1 MENVPFRVDTVVG
14 DIISKFEKRAQDG
27 HIKYGT
33 TMDRTDLSVL
43 EWINHAQEELMDGI
57 IYLQKL
63 KKLYESAPVNTT
75 VTAEGANP

>member
-1 MENVPFRVDTVVG
+1 MENVTFHVDTVVS

-27 HIKYGT
+27 HVKYGT

-43 EWINHAQEELMDGI
+43 DWINHAQEELMDGI

-63 KKLYESAPVNTT
+63 KKLYETESVNTS
-75 VTAEGANP
+75 VPAQGVNP